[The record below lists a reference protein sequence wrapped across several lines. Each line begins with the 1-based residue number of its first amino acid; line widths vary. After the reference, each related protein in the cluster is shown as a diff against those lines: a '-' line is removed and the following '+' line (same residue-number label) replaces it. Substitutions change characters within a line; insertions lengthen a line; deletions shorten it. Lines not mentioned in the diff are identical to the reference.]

1 MKTITAN
8 NKLGESLHE
17 FWNKGGFVLC
27 TAGEADIRINDKI
40 YHLTEGSVFVVTPL
54 VRVYEISKSSD
65 FKKIS
70 FVNDLKVFYPIF
82 KLISDTG
89 IPLKVSK
96 NPCWILTE
104 QECQYIKAQN
114 KRIEDKISQIAST
127 QSSDEQLMLTHL
139 INLIR
144 QESMLEVVS
153 NHIGSFESSIDSIRN
168 SSVAYR
174 FILALHE
181 NYRNERSVSWYA
193 SQANMSTGHFSA
205 IIREATGQ
213 TPSEW
218 ISSVT
223 TTYAKLMLVQTDKSI
238 KEIANDLNF
247 PEQFTFRKYFKRYAG
262 MSPSDYRNESR
273 LD

>member
-223 TTYAKLMLVQTDKSI
+223 TTYAKLMLEQTDKSI

-262 MSPSDYRNESR
+262 MSPSDYRNETR

>member
-8 NKLGESLHE
+8 NKLGESLRE

-223 TTYAKLMLVQTDKSI
+223 TTYAKLMLEQTDKSI

>member
-218 ISSVT
+218 ISAVT
-223 TTYAKLMLVQTDKSI
+223 TTYAKLMLEQTDKSI